1 MARDVPVADKPK
13 ASRFKKFLW
22 SLLVVVLAI
31 GGAYF
36 AGWFQTRSQ
45 ITGLDQQL
53 SSARELLA
61 SAEQRADGQR
71 HQLTELE
78 ARRRI
83 HLAIINFDQNNF
95 GTAQSELRA
104 AATLLEATPGNVE
117 LAALARSLRTLELA
131 PSLDLGAQRGAL
143 LQLAAKFDALRP
155 PMPVSP

>member
-1 MARDVPVADKPK
+1 MAQDLPVTAKPK
-13 ASRFKKFLW
+13 ASRFKKLLW
-22 SLLVVVLAI
+22 SLLVVVLGL

-36 AGWFQTRSQ
+36 LGWFQTRTQ
-45 ITGLDQQL
+45 VTALDRQ
-53 SSARELLA
+53 LA
-61 SAEQRADGQR
+61 SAHESLASVEERVESQRQ
-71 HQLTELE
+71 QLTELE

-95 GTAQSELRA
+95 GTAQAELRA

-117 LAALARSLRTLELA
+117 LAALARSLRMLELA